1 MLTPYSLVVTARAVL
16 LVMAPLAMLLAFT
29 SAGRTMFAEGL
40 LFLVVSMVIGQL
52 GILALPWRR
61 RNDTLKVIALVAII
75 TASIRS
81 GFTGDPA
88 FMVTVPAALAGTA
101 AVWFTLEI
109 EQWRKLARTYGDT
122 SFSVIRIE
130 TERRVRK
137 KAQAN
142 VKAVRSDSA
151 PLPDPA
157 KPR

>member
-16 LVMAPLAMLLAFT
+16 SVMVPLAMVLAFT
-29 SAGRTMFAEGL
+29 SVARTVFAEGL
-40 LFLVVSMVIGQL
+40 FFLVVSMMIGQL
-52 GILALPWRR
+52 GILAMPWRR
-61 RNDTLKVIALVAII
+61 RNDTLKAVALVAII

-88 FMVTVPAALAGTA
+88 FMITVPAALVGTA

-137 KAQAN
+137 KAQTD
-142 VKAVRSDSA
+142 VKVARTEGD
-151 PLPDPA
+151 PLPDP
-157 KPR
+157 KKIP